1 MPKEAQTKRNG
12 EARMTQL
19 GKLQKVDL
27 RSVWKHEATDFSA
40 WLVQPENLDALAE
53 QLGIEIEAIGT
64 EVSVGRF
71 KIDILAKEPNTNEQ
85 IIIENQLE
93 PTNHDHLGKVIT
105 YAAGLDA
112 RYLIWIVKDI
122 LPEHLKAI
130 EWLNEHLDEAIRCFL
145 IRIEVW
151 QIGDSRPAPRFEV
164 ISVKNDWVASL
175 KKSATPSGFSPLKMR
190 QQEFWV
196 EFCNYVRKCDPNIKM
211 HKPAPQHWLNFS
223 MGNSIAHI
231 ALTINTQK
239 NRLGAEL
246 YISDNKTLYSYLRDN
261 EDELKTQL
269 GESIDWFEAN
279 VAAGMNLFYPV
290 DDVFSESRK
299 EEYFDW
305 LYGNVLNF
313 KRVFAPYIQEF
324 KNKAANE

>member
-1 MPKEAQTKRNG
+1 
-12 EARMTQL
+12 MTQL

-40 WLVQPENLDALAE
+40 WLVQPENLDVLAE
-53 QLGIEIEAIGT
+53 QLGIEIEPIGT

-71 KIDILAKEPNTNEQ
+71 KIDILAREPNTNEQ

-112 RYLIWIVKDI
+112 RYLIWIVKDV

-130 EWLNEHLDEAIRCFL
+130 EWLNEHLDEEIRCFL

-151 QIGDSRPAPRFEV
+151 RIGDSKPAPRFEI

-175 KKSATPSGFSPLKMR
+175 IKTTTTSGFSPLKLR
-190 QQEFWV
+190 QQEFWI
-196 EFCNYVRKCDPNIKM
+196 EFCDYVKKKDPSMKL

-239 NRLGAEL
+239 NRFGTGL
-246 YISDNKTLYSYLRDN
+246 YISDNKVLFSYLKDN
-261 EDELKTQL
+261 EDELKNQL
-269 GESIDWFEAN
+269 GNDLDWFEAN
-279 VAAGMNLFYPV
+279 VASGMNLYYEV
-290 DDVFSESRK
+290 DDVFSENRK

-305 LYGNVLNF
+305 LLSKVKTFKKVLS
-313 KRVFAPYIQEF
+313 PYIQDF
-324 KNKAANE
+324 KTKASSEQ